1 MPSKSFVFYKDG
13 VPMDTFYLQADTAFS
28 QVEREAHKI
37 LKELG
42 WIETD
47 FTTAH
52 EAHISILKSVL
63 KPGDGMNDPR
73 MWARQ
78 GEECRRRR
86 DAANCITYP
95 ELINLARK
103 RLGKK
108 YYIKEGKVVP
118 ARKTGNE
125 VGKE

>member
-1 MPSKSFVFYKDG
+1 
-13 VPMDTFYLQADTAFS
+13 MDTFYLQTDTQFTP
-28 QVEREAHKI
+28 VEKEAHKI

-47 FTTAH
+47 FVTAD
-52 EAHISILKSVL
+52 EAHTSILKSVL
-63 KPGDGMNDPR
+63 KPGDEINDPG

-86 DAANCITYP
+86 EVANCITYP
-95 ELINLARK
+95 KLINLARK

-108 YYIKEGKVVP
+108 YYTENGAVIP
-118 ARKTGNE
+118 TTKTVNE
-125 VGKE
+125 VGKRVKK